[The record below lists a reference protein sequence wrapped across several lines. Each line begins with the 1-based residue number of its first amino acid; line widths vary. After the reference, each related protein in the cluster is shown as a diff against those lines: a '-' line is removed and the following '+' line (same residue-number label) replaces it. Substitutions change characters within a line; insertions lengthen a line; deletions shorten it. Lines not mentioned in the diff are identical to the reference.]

1 MNNVYLYYQIN
12 ILEEINIL
20 IIVLLILIYNLEQ
33 K

>member
-12 ILEEINIL
+12 IFEENNIL